1 MPRRLTILALLLL
14 VSIELFAQAPPAL
27 TPEQQQT
34 VISAQKAAIQA
45 MNFRE
50 GDLPGFTRNRD
61 NFTAEGWS
69 AFLKHMEGFL
79 DDKGAPAFTS
89 SFVPSH
95 DAVVLKQEN
104 GILNFRIPGT
114 LTQSTKQG
122 KTTYRWFA
130 IEVQVQGNPV
140 KIVRLEQITCSNKSN
155 TACQ

>member
-1 MPRRLTILALLLL
+1 LL
-14 VSIELFAQAPPAL
+14 VSIELFSQAPSAL

-34 VISAQKAAIQA
+34 VVSAQQADIQA

-61 NFTAEGWS
+61 NFSAEGWS
-69 AFLKHMEGFL
+69 AFLHRMEGFL
-79 DDKGAPAFTS
+79 DEKGAPTFTS

-104 GILNFRIPGT
+104 GILRFRIPGT
-114 LTQSTKQG
+114 LTQSSKNSR
-122 KTTYRWFA
+122 TTYRA
-130 IEVQVQGNPV
+130 ALEVQVQGHPM
-140 KIVRLEQITCSNKSN
+140 KIVGLEQITCGGKS